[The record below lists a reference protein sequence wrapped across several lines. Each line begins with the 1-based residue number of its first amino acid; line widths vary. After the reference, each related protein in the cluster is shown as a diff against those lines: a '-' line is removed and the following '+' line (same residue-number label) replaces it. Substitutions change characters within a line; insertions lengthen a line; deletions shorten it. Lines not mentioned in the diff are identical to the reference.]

1 MVAGLFYP
9 PLGINIRYD
18 NAKDN
23 NVLQRS
29 DFLNISGKTPLMRSK
44 KLEKYFGVKEIY
56 LKLEGSNPFG
66 HKFDRISELIIK
78 DAVNQNKDSILV
90 NGSDDYI
97 NSVVQFANKYS
108 IETKIPL
115 FKDEEWKL
123 PLFPKESLIDFTQV
137 LNEDIDDA
145 IEKYCLDH
153 NQYNAS
159 NGYRNRNLSIIAL
172 QHLGEEISD
181 RFPDSVDTVFT
192 QLSYGYTVSSLYNGF
207 LDKWAKGEIETYP
220 KIFSCTIP
228 KGNAI
233 FDNYKDN
240 MQIEDLAGYDIDI
253 NKYTRHL
260 FTGQGSLLTDT
271 LRAIHDTDGEII
283 SVDEDLLVGSAELL
297 RAIEDISLSTEEAY
311 SFAGFYKLAK
321 EGKLS
326 NGRHVIILNDGK
338 SDIDIVRIR
347 DFNTYSKEEISNWV
361 KEWLQDYSD
370 PINET
375 LDAVSEAV
383 KTGYILLALRDNI
396 PQGICVVVNLGF
408 SDFIPTYHLGYIA
421 TKGGNKGR
429 GIATELINEAVDL
442 THGNLSLH
450 VDFGNER
457 ATNLYEKFGFKKS
470 YIRMIYN
477 EEEI

>member
-9 PLGINIRYD
+9 PLGINIKYD

-97 NSVVQFANKYS
+97 NSVVQFANKYN

>member
-1 MVAGLFYP
+1 M
-9 PLGINIRYD
+9 
-18 NAKDN
+18 
-23 NVLQRS
+23 
-29 DFLNISGKTPLMRSK
+29 NISGKTPLMRSK

-66 HKFDRISELIIK
+66 HKFDRISELMIK
-78 DAVNQNKDSILV
+78 DAVNHNKRSILV

-97 NSVVQFANKYS
+97 NSVLQFANKYD

-115 FKDEEWKL
+115 FKGEEWKV
-123 PLFPKESLIDFTQV
+123 PLFPKESMVDFTHV
-137 LNEDIDDA
+137 ESEDVDDA
-145 IEKYCLDH
+145 VEKYCKDH
-153 NQYNAS
+153 NKYNAS

-172 QHLGEEISD
+172 QHLGEEIAD
-181 RFPDSVDTVFT
+181 RFPDSVSTVFT

-207 LDKWAKGEIETYP
+207 LDKWAKGEINSYP
-220 KIFSCTIP
+220 QIFSCTIP

-233 FDNYKDN
+233 FDNYKEN
-240 MQIEDLAGYDIDI
+240 MEIEGLDSYDIEV

-260 FTGQGSLLTDT
+260 FTGRGSLLTDT
-271 LRAIHDTDGEII
+271 LRAIHDTNGKII
-283 SVDEDLLVGSAELL
+283 SVNEELLVTSADLLRS
-297 RAIEDISLSTEEAY
+297 IENISLSTEEAY
-311 SFAGFYKLAK
+311 SFAGFYKMAK
-321 EGKLS
+321 AGKLS
-326 NGRHVIILNDGK
+326 PGRHVIILNDGK
-338 SDIDIVRIR
+338 SDIDILRIK

-361 KEWLQDYSD
+361 KDWLQDYSD

-383 KTGYILLALRDNI
+383 KTGFILLALRDNI

-421 TKGGNKGR
+421 TKAGNKGR

-442 THGNLSLH
+442 TNGNLSLH
-450 VDFGNER
+450 VDFHNER

-470 YIRMIYN
+470 YIRMIYS

>member
-1 MVAGLFYP
+1 M
-9 PLGINIRYD
+9 
-18 NAKDN
+18 
-23 NVLQRS
+23 
-29 DFLNISGKTPLMRSK
+29 NISGKTPLMRSK
-44 KLEKYFGVKEIY
+44 KLEKYFGIKEIY

-66 HKFDRISELIIK
+66 HKFDRISELMIK
-78 DAVNQNKDSILV
+78 DAVSQNKESILV

-97 NSVVQFANKYS
+97 NSVLQFANKYD

-123 PLFPKESLIDFTQV
+123 PLFPKESLVDFTEV

-145 IEKYCLDH
+145 VEQYCEDH

-159 NGYRNRNLSIIAL
+159 NGYRNKNLSMIAL

-181 RFPDSVDTVFT
+181 RFPDNVSTVFT

-207 LDKWAKGEIETYP
+207 LDKWAKGEISSYP
-220 KIFSCTIP
+220 QIFSCTIP

-233 FDNYKDN
+233 FDNYTEN
-240 MQIEDLAGYDIDI
+240 MEIEDLAGYDIEI

-260 FTGQGSLLTDT
+260 FTGRGSLLTDT
-271 LRAIHDTDGEII
+271 LRAIHDTDGKII

-297 RAIEDISLSTEEAY
+297 RTIEDISLSTEEAY

-321 EGKLS
+321 EGKLP

-338 SDIDIVRIR
+338 SDVDIVKIK
-347 DFNTYSKEEISNWV
+347 DFNTYSKEQISGWV

-375 LDAVSEAV
+375 LDAVSDAV
-383 KTGYILLALRDNI
+383 KTGHILLALRDNT
-396 PQGICVVVNLGF
+396 PEGVCVVVNLRF

-421 TKGGNKGR
+421 TKAGNKGR
-429 GIATELINEAVDL
+429 GIASELINEAIDL
-442 THGNLSLH
+442 TDGKLSLH

-470 YIRMIYN
+470 YIRMIYS
-477 EEEI
+477 EDEI

>member
-1 MVAGLFYP
+1 M
-9 PLGINIRYD
+9 
-18 NAKDN
+18 
-23 NVLQRS
+23 
-29 DFLNISGKTPLMRSK
+29 NISGKTPLMRSK

-66 HKFDRISELIIK
+66 HKFDRISELMIK
-78 DAVNQNKDSILV
+78 DAINHSKESILV

-97 NSVVQFANKYS
+97 NSVVQFANKYD
-108 IETKIPL
+108 IETKIPF

-123 PLFPKESLIDFTQV
+123 QLFPKESFIDFTHV

-145 IEKYCLDH
+145 VEQYCEDH

-181 RFPDSVDTVFT
+181 RFPDSVSTVFT

-207 LDKWAKGEIETYP
+207 LDKWAKGEIDNYP
-220 KIFSCTIP
+220 QIFSCTIP

-233 FDNYKDN
+233 FDNYKEN
-240 MQIEDLAGYDIDI
+240 MELEDLDGYDIEI

-260 FTGQGSLLTDT
+260 FTGRGSLLTDT
-271 LRAIHDTDGEII
+271 LRAIHDTDGNII
-283 SVDEDLLVGSAELL
+283 SVDEELLVGSAELL
-297 RAIEDISLSTEEAY
+297 RAVENISLSTEEAY

-326 NGRHVIILNDGK
+326 NGKHIIILNDGK
-338 SDIDIVRIR
+338 SDIDMVRIK
-347 DFNTYSKEEISNWV
+347 DFNTYSKEEISGWV

-383 KTGYILLALRDNI
+383 KTGYILLALRDNT

-421 TKGGNKGR
+421 TKSGNKGR
-429 GIATELINEAVDL
+429 GIASELINEAIDL
-442 THGNLSLH
+442 TKGKLSLH
-450 VDFGNER
+450 VDFDNER
-457 ATNLYEKFGFKKS
+457 ATNLYEKYGFQKS

>member
-1 MVAGLFYP
+1 M
-9 PLGINIRYD
+9 
-18 NAKDN
+18 
-23 NVLQRS
+23 
-29 DFLNISGKTPLMRSK
+29 NISGKTPLMRSK

-78 DAVNQNKDSILV
+78 DAVNHNKESILV

-97 NSVVQFANKYS
+97 NSVVQFANKYD
-108 IETKIPL
+108 IETKIPI
-115 FKDEEWKL
+115 FEDEEWKL
-123 PLFPKESLIDFTQV
+123 PLFPKESLVDFTHV
-137 LNEDIDDA
+137 KNEDIDDA
-145 IEKYCLDH
+145 VEQYCEDH

-181 RFPDSVDTVFT
+181 RFPDSVSTVFT

-207 LDKWAKGEIETYP
+207 LDKWAKGEISTYP
-220 KIFSCTIP
+220 QIFSCTIP

-233 FDNYKDN
+233 FDNYKEN
-240 MQIEDLAGYDIDI
+240 MEIEDLAAYDIDV

-260 FTGQGSLLTDT
+260 FTGRGSLLTDT
-271 LRAIHDTDGEII
+271 LRAIHDTDGKII
-283 SVDEDLLVGSAELL
+283 SVNEKLLVEAADLLRE
-297 RAIEDISLSTEEAY
+297 IEDISLSTEEAY

-321 EGKLS
+321 AGKLS

-338 SDIDIVRIR
+338 SDIDIVNVR
-347 DFNTYSKEEISNWV
+347 DFNTYTKEEISAWI

-396 PQGICVVVNLGF
+396 PQGVCVVVNLGF

-421 TKGGNKGR
+421 TKAGNKGR
-429 GIATELINEAVDL
+429 GIATELINEAIDL
-442 THGNLSLH
+442 TDGNLSLH

-470 YIRMIYN
+470 YIRMIYE

>member
-1 MVAGLFYP
+1 M
-9 PLGINIRYD
+9 
-18 NAKDN
+18 
-23 NVLQRS
+23 
-29 DFLNISGKTPLMRSK
+29 NISGKTPLMRSK

-56 LKLEGSNPFG
+56 LKLEGANPFG
-66 HKFDRISELIIK
+66 HKFDRISELILK
-78 DAVNQNKDSILV
+78 DAMNHNKESILV

-97 NSVVQFANKYS
+97 NSVVQFANKYD
-108 IETKIPL
+108 IDTKVPI
-115 FKDEEWKL
+115 FNDEEWKEELL
-123 PLFPKESLIDFTQV
+123 PTDSLIDFKHV
-137 LNEDIDDA
+137 LNDDIDDA
-145 IEKYCLDH
+145 VEQYCEDH
-153 NQYNAS
+153 NYYNAS

-181 RFPDSVDTVFT
+181 RFPDSVSTVFT

-207 LDKWAKGEIETYP
+207 LDKWAKGEIESYP
-220 KIFSCTIP
+220 KIYSCTIP

-233 FDNYKDN
+233 FDNYREN
-240 MQIEDLAGYDIDI
+240 MQVEGLTEYDIEI

-260 FTGQGSLLTDT
+260 FTGRGSLLADT

-283 SVDEDLLVGSAELL
+283 SVDEELLVGSAELL
-297 RAIEDISLSTEEAY
+297 RAVEDISLSTEEAY

-338 SDIDIVRIR
+338 SDVEIVNIK
-347 DFNTYSKEEISNWV
+347 DFKTYTKEEISDWV
-361 KEWLQDYSD
+361 SEWLQDYSD

-375 LDAVSEAV
+375 LDAVESAV
-383 KTGYILLALRDNI
+383 KNGHILLALRDGI

-421 TKGGNKGR
+421 TKAGNKGR

-442 THGNLSLH
+442 TDGNLSLH
-450 VDFGNER
+450 VDFGNDR

-470 YIRMIYN
+470 YIRMIYE